1 MKIVIVSIAMLT
13 VSLMMWSFIVPQYI
27 LKERSI
33 KRVLIAVLLP
43 IIVTAGTICLE
54 EEAVSLRDELAAQQT
69 IVEELHAEIVDKQD
83 EIKTL
88 EALLEKKFNDAAPPR
103 GNSDIYYDI
112 KLPKAL
118 QLYTW
123 QCCEYFGIDY
133 KVFLS
138 LMYVESGYDIDAG
151 KDSQYVGLVQMS
163 VDNIG
168 YIEKEL
174 GIDID
179 IYNPYDNIL
188 AGTYWLSRY
197 AAKYPD
203 DVCMQLQCYNMGEA
217 NAKKN
222 KNNTTYYNKILSYYL
237 KI

>member
-1 MKIVIVSIAMLT
+1 MNSKYKSISRVLEVSGYIFTIA
-13 VSLMMWSFIVPQYI
+13 FIVYLIVTVTLLRNDIDNKQLEI
-27 LKERSI
+27 VKLETQVTDLKE
-33 KRVLIAVLLP
+33 
-43 IIVTAGTICLE
+43 
-54 EEAVSLRDELAAQQT
+54 
-69 IVEELHAEIVDKQD
+69 EIVDKSD
-83 EIKTL
+83 EITTL
-88 EALLEKKFNDAAPPR
+88 ESMLAKKFSDAAPPR
-103 GNSDIYYDI
+103 GNSGIYHDI

-163 VDNIG
+163 VDNVD
-168 YIEKEL
+168 YIEKQL
-174 GIDID
+174 GCNIDL
-179 IYNPYDNIL
+179 YNPYDNIL
-188 AGTYWLSRY
+188 AGAYWLSRY
-197 AAKYPD
+197 AEKYPD
-203 DVCMQLQCYNMGEA
+203 DLCMQLQCYNMGEA

>member
-27 LKERSI
+27 LKERSL
-33 KRVLIAVLLP
+33 KRVIIAVLIP
-43 IIVTAGTICLE
+43 IVIIAGTICLE
-54 EEAVSLRDELAAQQT
+54 KEAVSLRDELAAQQT
-69 IVEELHAEIVDKQD
+69 VTEGLQTELVDKQD

-112 KLPKAL
+112 KLPKEL
-118 QLYTW
+118 QLYAY
-123 QCCEYFGIDY
+123 QCCEYFNLDY
-133 KVFLS
+133 KLFIS

>member
-1 MKIVIVSIAMLT
+1 MKIVIVSIAMLA
-13 VSLMMWSFIVPQYI
+13 VSLMMWYFIVLQYI
-27 LKERSI
+27 LKERSL

-88 EALLEKKFNDAAPPR
+88 EALLEKKFNAAAPPR
-103 GNSDIYYDI
+103 GNSNIYHDI

-151 KDSQYVGLVQMS
+151 NEMG
-163 VDNIG
+163 
-168 YIEKEL
+168 
-174 GIDID
+174 
-179 IYNPYDNIL
+179 PR
-188 AGTYWLSRY
+188 LSNCRLF
-197 AAKYPD
+197 PMD
-203 DVCMQLQCYNMGEA
+203 R
-217 NAKKN
+217 
-222 KNNTTYYNKILSYYL
+222 
-237 KI
+237 